1 MLTRRSAL
9 GTMAGAAAAI
19 AAPRI
24 AEAQSWPDKPGKI
37 VVAFPPGTSTDNFAR
52 ALASGFQTQF
62 NQPFVVENRPGAG
75 GWTGTLA
82 VAQSKPDGA
91 TMTVN
96 ANGISILGLVQKNS
110 FDATKDLTPIAM
122 IARSPVALLIPASL
136 PVKTVKEFVDYVKSR
151 NNEFFYGSAG
161 IGSINHLYGE
171 LFNQRAGI
179 QMKHVPYR
187 GFAEAL
193 PDLAAGR
200 IGLIFSSY
208 ATGAG
213 MIKSGQIRLLAYGAD
228 TRPEGTLDAPSVKQ
242 SGIDYE
248 TSFWWALFGPGGM
261 AKEVR
266 DKINTASNTAMKEPA
281 FQKLFQTSG
290 VVPAP
295 MDADAFTAEVKKH
308 YADLKAVVDAAKI
321 TFN

>member
-1 MLTRRSAL
+1 
-9 GTMAGAAAAI
+9 
-19 AAPRI
+19 
-24 AEAQSWPDKPGKI
+24 
-37 VVAFPPGTSTDNFAR
+37 
-52 ALASGFQTQF
+52 
-62 NQPFVVENRPGAG
+62 
-75 GWTGTLA
+75 
-82 VAQSKPDGA
+82 
-91 TMTVN
+91 VN

-122 IARSPVALLIPASL
+122 IARSPVAFLIPSSL
-136 PVKTVKEFVDYVKSR
+136 PVKTIKELVDYVKSR
-151 NNEFFYGSAG
+151 NNDFFYGSAG

-200 IGLIFSSY
+200 ISLIFSSY

-213 MIKSGQIRLLAYGAD
+213 MIKSGQLRLLAYGAD
-228 TRPEGTLDAPSVKQ
+228 TRPEGTPDAPSVKQ

-261 AKEVR
+261 DKATR
-266 DKINTASNTAMKEPA
+266 DKINAATNKAMKEES
-281 FQKLFQTSG
+281 FQKLFLTSG
-290 VVPAP
+290 VVPASL
-295 MDADAFTAEVKKH
+295 DADTFTAEVKKH
-308 YADLKAVVDAAKI
+308 YADLKAVVDNAKI
-321 TFN
+321 VFE